1 MEDLLEVLHPSDAD
15 SERFDGQAE
24 GDLIEAEYTS
34 ARHAFAPELKY
45 SPFEIGLGRL
55 VKFDKAAEFTGKRAL
70 LAEHQ
75 AERGASADPVDDDEV
90 TALYRHPDIVEAA
103 VVALPGEDGISIDA
117 FVCRSDGGKGS
128 IIEMKTFCRKELPL
142 YMIPDRF
149 QFRPS
154 LPKTST
160 DKVDYQAL
168 TRGDL

>member
-1 MEDLLEVLHPSDAD
+1 MVDEDDRPVGPGDEGELLIRGGTVMQGYWNLPERTAAAFHVDTDGGRWYRTGDLVREDAD
-15 SERFDGQAE
+15 GTLLFSGRRDRMVKRRGYRVELGE
-24 GDLIEAEYTS
+24 IE
-34 ARHAFAPELKY
+34 
-45 SPFEIGLGRL
+45 
-55 VKFDKAAEFTGKRAL
+55 
-70 LAEHQ
+70 
-75 AERGASADPVDDDEV
+75 

-117 FVCRSDGGKGS
+117 FVCRADGGRGS
-128 IIEMKTFCRKELPL
+128 IIEMKTFCSKELPL

-168 TRGDL
+168 TRGDA